1 MNATIAQLL
10 AAVVPAITA
19 ALFANW
25 YLHNSRTVRARVNR
39 IAGVNQRENATRW
52 CYCTASY
59 SSQFCKLT
67 DAKLCFSGRRIKL
80 FFFKYACNSRTVAA
94 RAEIF
99 GAFP

>member
-19 ALFANW
+19 ALFQIGTSITQEPYA
-25 YLHNSRTVRARVNR
+25 LELIR
-39 IAGVNQRENATRW
+39 IAGVNQREKNATKW

-67 DAKLCFSGRRIKL
+67 DAVNCAFQAVTKL
-80 FFFKYACNSRTVAA
+80 FFLR
-94 RAEIF
+94 RL
-99 GAFP
+99 